1 MLHISISFM
10 RTKNY
15 FLGFTSPACTV
26 SSSQQ
31 SNNKAYTIFIIAA
44 ALTGLGSAGL
54 TILIVAYIDENTT
67 KVQSPLYIGMN
78 LL

>member
-1 MLHISISFM
+1 M
-10 RTKNY
+10 
-15 FLGFTSPACTV
+15 

-78 LL
+78 FK